1 MKKLHYVFF
10 ISILCIFTPLV
21 HAQKLIER
29 TVAVFDFAPM
39 NNSEADY
46 SSICADTIAIEL
58 ERIGYTVI
66 DTNIIR
72 KNYKGS
78 LLDEPALIEFAKT
91 QKADVVVLGFYVI
104 EGNTLHV
111 GVRAIDILTGLNA
124 VAAFNTGK
132 GGVAVFETIDDI
144 SAKVAQRIREA
155 LQPLPESELII
166 YREVTKVE
174 TTTVEEVVEQGT
186 PVTIILQS
194 KDNGAEVFI
203 GETLLG
209 VIENGQ
215 LAVDTKEGAELII
228 TIKKQGFYPK
238 TIQFKAT
245 SKKPTVTARGLVPVS
260 YNEVQV
266 FVASDRP
273 LGFNGMYSRAIFPD
287 IFYYGAQSGFF
298 VIPMDFNFD
307 TETHDPRAFFEI
319 PLFVTLTFY
328 PIGLFNP
335 QYIFQPYLR
344 LATGGELYFANFPS
358 PFQFGAATMRSMV
371 SFGMTLIPGTIAMSG
386 ELQFVSP
393 SYLSWGIIGEI
404 PFTLHLCIGVRYI
417 W

>member
-1 MKKLHYVFF
+1 MQKTTVF
-10 ISILCIFTPLV
+10 ICQLLLV
-21 HAQKLIER
+21 LALYAQSTQLVER

-39 NNSEADY
+39 NDSEADY

-58 ERIGYTVI
+58 ERVGYTVL
-66 DTNIIR
+66 DTGKIR
-72 KNYKGS
+72 KEYKGS
-78 LLDEPALIEFAKT
+78 LLDEAAMIQYAKNV
-91 QKADVVVLGFYVI
+91 KADVVVLGFYVI
-104 EGNTLHV
+104 ESNMLHV
-111 GVRAIDILTGLNA
+111 GVRALDILTGLNA

-132 GGVAVFETIDDI
+132 GGVAVFDTIDDI
-144 SAKVAQRIREA
+144 SAKVAKRIREA
-155 LQPLPESELII
+155 LQPVPESELVI

-174 TTTVEEVVEQGT
+174 TTTVEEIVEQGT
-186 PVTIILQS
+186 PVTITLQS

-215 LAVDTKEGAELII
+215 LAIDTKEGAELII

-245 SKKPTVTARGLVPVS
+245 SKKPSVTARGLVPVS
-260 YNEVQV
+260 HNELQV
-266 FVASDRP
+266 FVAHDRP
-273 LGFNGMYSRAIFPD
+273 LGFSGMYSRAIFPD

-298 VIPMDFNFD
+298 FIPMDYNFD
-307 TETHDPRAFFEI
+307 VETHDKRAFFEV
-319 PLFVTLTFY
+319 PLYATLTFY
-328 PIGLFNP
+328 PIGLVNP

-358 PFQFGAATMRSMV
+358 TFQFGAATMRSMV
-371 SFGMTLIPGTIAMSG
+371 SLGMTLFPGTVAISG
-386 ELQFVSP
+386 ELQFASP
-393 SYLSWGIIGEI
+393 SYLSWGIIEEI
-404 PFTLHLCIGVRYI
+404 PFTLHLCIGARYI